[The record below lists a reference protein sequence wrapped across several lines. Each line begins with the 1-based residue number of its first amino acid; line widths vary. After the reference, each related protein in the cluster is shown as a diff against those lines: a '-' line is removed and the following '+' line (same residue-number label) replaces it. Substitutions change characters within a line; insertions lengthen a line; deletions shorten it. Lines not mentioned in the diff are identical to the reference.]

1 MHACAQNSVRVAPL
15 TKFKLIVHHTRHW
28 LEHNSSF
35 HSWATEKIQHQWQNK
50 GVGHAT
56 TSKWDVSRCTC
67 VGGGIY
73 MHVRIHAMRVHTCTL
88 CTWTCVR
95 YTIIMKEVMNIHKH
109 VSVQW
114 HFKLLPLSLSLSLS
128 LSLPSLSPC
137 LSSLPTHILRE
148 ARQNKGTIL
157 KASVE
162 YIRKLQ
168 RDLQKLRMHDAKQRQ
183 LEETNRQMRL
193 RIQELELTARA
204 HGIPTPS
211 LNPETVK
218 LAEAADQAL
227 GTLYMQCAV
236 KIIIIILCDIM

>member
-1 MHACAQNSVRVAPL
+1 MKRMYIIGA
-15 TKFKLIVHHTRHW
+15 
-28 LEHNSSF
+28 
-35 HSWATEKIQHQWQNK
+35 
-50 GVGHAT
+50 
-56 TSKWDVSRCTC
+56 D
-67 VGGGIY
+67 
-73 MHVRIHAMRVHTCTL
+73 MRV
-88 CTWTCVR
+88 CVCVCVKKCNLH
-95 YTIIMKEVMNIHKH
+95 IGL
-109 VSVQW
+109 SPPPS
-114 HFKLLPLSLSLSLS
+114 LSPSLSLS
-128 LSLPSLSPC
+128 SLPPSP
-137 LSSLPTHILRE
+137 LQHTHSE

-168 RDLQKLRMHDAKQRQ
+168 RDLQKLRIHDAKQRQ

-227 GTLYMQCAV
+227 GNHNSP
-236 KIIIIILCDIM
+236 IFIL

>member
-1 MHACAQNSVRVAPL
+1 M
-15 TKFKLIVHHTRHW
+15 
-28 LEHNSSF
+28 
-35 HSWATEKIQHQWQNK
+35 
-50 GVGHAT
+50 
-56 TSKWDVSRCTC
+56 
-67 VGGGIY
+67 
-73 MHVRIHAMRVHTCTL
+73 
-88 CTWTCVR
+88 
-95 YTIIMKEVMNIHKH
+95 
-109 VSVQW
+109 
-114 HFKLLPLSLSLSLS
+114 LLPPNETYMSLKCTQYIAYMYMYMSTLSLSLSLS
-128 LSLPSLSPC
+128 H
-137 LSSLPTHILRE
+137 THTHTCTYSE

-183 LEETNRQMRL
+183 LEETNRQMKL

-227 GTLYMQCAV
+227 GTCTVACTCTKIHVHKKERVGVRCSWHNIHVHVQCMCSLCALYH
-236 KIIIIILCDIM
+236 LTPSS